1 MCQLP
6 WWHGLL
12 KALSA
17 RWRYIAS
24 ILVFLGPS
32 SPTYETD
39 GLVELIRTSLHINFS
54 SVKNTPISSD

>member
-1 MCQLP
+1 MFWLP
-6 WWHGLL
+6 WWRGLL

-17 RWRYIAS
+17 RWRYVAS
-24 ILVFLGPS
+24 IPVFLGPP

-54 SVKNTPISSD
+54 SVKNTSISSD